1 MCGAVANIR
10 KGKWLKR
17 KCPRADSVPSTR
29 GLIQHGTSL
38 SRKGHQDDQ
47 RNVCEQAKQTRQRAA
62 VSSVAGRS
70 ARCFWR
76 LPDALE
82 LFEAFRTVEPD
93 GLADM
98 SSFQVYGSVVWK
110 LIFERCCGHDDVEVD
125 CESCGGDVLAALCLI
140 GYFAGRV
147 GLCATGDEPEL
158 CPSTGLLNPPLAY

>member
-1 MCGAVANIR
+1 MTNEM
-10 KGKWLKR
+10 
-17 KCPRADSVPSTR
+17 SVSK
-29 GLIQHGTSL
+29 L
-38 SRKGHQDDQ
+38 SRRDK
-47 RNVCEQAKQTRQRAA
+47 EQLFLQLLDA
-62 VSSVAGRS
+62 VQGVSGD
-70 ARCFWR
+70 F
-76 LPDALE
+76 PDALE